1 MAFFVF
7 QNLNPKRKREN
18 LAFRSTTK
26 SKTKLLRLRFGLKK
40 NLNPRLRFGPVN
52 EEKSLVYLMFF
63 ESPFFFV
70 VCFCTFVF
78 PLNPL
83 VKSTVSWKTTPFR
96 CRSRKIFWR
105 EKKQLQLFGAKNDC
119 FFFGGTSKDKID
131 DRDKFILKRMKV
143 SYDRY
148 ETLLHVVLL

>member
-63 ESPFFFV
+63 ESPFFL
-70 VCFCTFVF
+70 FVF
-78 PLNPL
+78 VLLCSLSIRWSNQQW
-83 VKSTVSWKTTPFR
+83 VEKQHHSVVVRERF
-96 CRSRKIFWR
+96 FWR

-131 DRDKFILKRMKV
+131 DQAKFILKRMKV

-148 ETLLHVVLL
+148 ETLLHAVLL

>member
-1 MAFFVF
+1 M
-7 QNLNPKRKREN
+7 NLN
-18 LAFRSTTK
+18 L
-26 SKTKLLRLRFGLKK
+26 
-40 NLNPRLRFGPVN
+40 RLRFGPVN

-63 ESPFFFV
+63 ESPFFF
-70 VCFCTFVF
+70 CLFLYFCVPSQSVGQINSELKNNTI
-78 PLNPL
+78 PLSF
-83 VKSTVSWKTTPFR
+83 KKDF
-96 CRSRKIFWR
+96 FWR